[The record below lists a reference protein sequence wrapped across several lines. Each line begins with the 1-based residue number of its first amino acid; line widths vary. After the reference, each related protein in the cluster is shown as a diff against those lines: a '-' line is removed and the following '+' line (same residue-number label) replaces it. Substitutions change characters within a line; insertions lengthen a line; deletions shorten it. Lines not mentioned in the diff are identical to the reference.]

1 MNFAKQIELC
11 CGSFYICAC
20 FLSQGTFP
28 VLPDCNLELAA
39 VDAVLGACRA
49 VLADFSGTM
58 DSDQNSIRMLA
69 QEFTKHG
76 MSAEML
82 RRMSILQLRVQ
93 ERRILNKT
101 VSVLISQKRQ
111 LSAIGQRAR

>member
-1 MNFAKQIELC
+1 MNFVKQFELC

-20 FLSQGTFP
+20 FLLQGTFP
-28 VLPDCNLELAA
+28 VLHDCNLELAA

-49 VLADFSGTM
+49 VLANFSGTM
-58 DSDQNSIRMLA
+58 DSDQDGIRNMA
-69 QEFTKHG
+69 QHPTKHG
-76 MSAEML
+76 MSAETL

-101 VSVLISQKRQ
+101 VSVLISQRRQ